1 MHRRIGSRA
10 AAVAAAAATLA
21 AVVAAGPAAAQSKAG
36 TSIGQFLLI
45 EPSARVAAMG
55 NAGVTLFD
63 GVDALYYNPAAAASV
78 ERAAVVFS
86 HSAWLADI
94 DYNYVAV
101 ALPFRTWGSFYANV
115 TSLGSGE
122 MDVRTVN
129 QPLGTGERFTVSDL
143 ALGLGY
149 AREITD
155 RFAVGGQASW
165 LQETIWH
172 NSLSAATLSIGT
184 IYRVSPNG
192 LHLGSS
198 LTHFG
203 TNGRFDGRDLRISY
217 DADPNRFG
225 DNSQLPAV
233 QYTDAYDVPVL
244 FRVGVGMPFRLGRE
258 ARLRVA
264 ADAFHP
270 SDDEESVSLGAELAF
285 RDVLALRGG
294 YQNLFLDGSEV
305 GLTAGVGLRGE
316 LLDAG
321 YRVDYAWADH
331 GRLGD
336 THRVSFGLA
345 FGGTGP

>member
-1 MHRRIGSRA
+1 MERRIAVRA
-10 AAVAAAAATLA
+10 AAAVVALA
-21 AVVAAGPAAAQSKAG
+21 AVTAAGPAAAQSKAG
-36 TSIGQFLLI
+36 TTIGQFLLI

-63 GVDALYYNPAAAASV
+63 GVDALYYNPAAAAAV
-78 ERAAVVFS
+78 ERASVVFS
-86 HSAWLADI
+86 HSEWIADI
-94 DYNYVAV
+94 DHDYIAL
-101 ALPFRTWGSFYANV
+101 ALPFRTWGTFFGSV

-122 MDVRTVN
+122 MDVRTVDF
-129 QPLGTGERFTVSDL
+129 PLGTGERFTVSNL
-143 ALGLGY
+143 ALGVGY

-155 RFAVGGQASW
+155 RFAVGGQANW

-184 IYRVSPNG
+184 LYRVSANG

-203 TNGRFDGRDLRISY
+203 TNGRFDGRGLRISY
-217 DADPNRFG
+217 DADPDRYG

-233 QYTDAYDVPVL
+233 QYTDAFDVPVL
-244 FRVGVGMPFRLGRE
+244 FRVGVGMPIRLGRD
-258 ARLRVA
+258 ARLRLA

-270 SDDEESVSLGAELAF
+270 SDDEESVSLGAELGYREVVA
-285 RDVLALRGG
+285 VRGG
-294 YQNLFLDGSEV
+294 YQSLFLDGSET
-305 GLTAGVGLRGE
+305 GLTAGIGVRGE
-316 LLDAG
+316 IQDAA

-336 THRVSFGLA
+336 VHRLSFGVA
-345 FGGTGP
+345 FGGSGP